1 MREINETSAK
11 STSGNFTLTGNT
23 TVNITKD
30 LKFVGLASFSYISD
44 HGENINGKNTYAAWM
59 DRPFENNTTTSKRI
73 YGSIYQTSTYN
84 TNYMLRGHF
93 AYGHTFNEIHRLNV
107 LAGAQI
113 SRNYAKTIFT
123 KRYGYDPVTGNHST
137 PLYPASGNNS
147 VIDYDKLVSFGKTLD
162 NSTGQAITEN
172 AMASFYGTIDYILLN
187 RYVFNASVRSD
198 GSNNFGSKEQFN
210 ATWSAGFSWNIDEE
224 SWMKGKISDVISS
237 MTLRLATGYT
247 GGVNKSVYPVIIM
260 KYDNTFRIS
269 DTDSY
274 RMGTISNAPNPH
286 LSWEKTWDI
295 KAGLDIG
302 FSRIVCDCRSK
313 HTTVKDTIS

>member
-1 MREINETSAK
+1 
-11 STSGNFTLTGNT
+11 
-23 TVNITKD
+23 
-30 LKFVGLASFSYISD
+30 
-44 HGENINGKNTYAAWM
+44 
-59 DRPFENNTTTSKRI
+59 
-73 YGSIYQTSTYN
+73 
-84 TNYMLRGHF
+84 
-93 AYGHTFNEIHRLNV
+93 
-107 LAGAQI
+107 
-113 SRNYAKTIFT
+113 
-123 KRYGYDPVTGNHST
+123 
-137 PLYPASGNNS
+137 
-147 VIDYDKLVSFGKTLD
+147 
-162 NSTGQAITEN
+162 
-172 AMASFYGTIDYILLN
+172 MASFYGTIDYILLN

-302 FSRIVCDCRSK
+302 FFKDRLRLQVEAYNRKGYDLVTSSRVNSAVGFISQGYNTSEQVNRGVEFTLGATILRYKDFAWNFTANAAYNMNKLTKYVSPNSGIYGQYYVGYPQGMIITGKSTGHRSIDGILQLRTASRCENKRSRGLPEHAKLSFLCRYIDGSLDGR
-313 HTTVKDTIS
+313 VQYVRSLQGAYAQYERCVFVERQSAERYRIPRILQFGE